1 MANKQKVFKQ
11 LTELA
16 KEEASLSGIFYAGFS
31 EDFYHTHTTNDMILR
46 IEQIERRIAR
56 VKHEK
61 AIEEWYRT
69 DDGAKW
75 YKAKKDRLDEVKKT
89 IVNSLSVLKEEVS
102 PLILNELG
110 EGWGITK
117 MEEKQ
122 IIISLLEED
131 GSSKFGHYF
140 ELTWYNNEWYDNPD
154 FSKKFHLSFN
164 YGMMGSFDIDENPDR
179 VKLVLGMA
187 KLLGNKELIG
197 KLNKIIGDYS
207 VQRELLTREKYDIQ
221 EELRNPPVQ
230 IEK

>member
-56 VKHEK
+56 IKHEK

-69 DDGAKW
+69 DDCAKW

-110 EGWGITK
+110 EGWG
-117 MEEKQ
+117 
-122 IIISLLEED
+122 
-131 GSSKFGHYF
+131 
-140 ELTWYNNEWYDNPD
+140 
-154 FSKKFHLSFN
+154 
-164 YGMMGSFDIDENPDR
+164 
-179 VKLVLGMA
+179 
-187 KLLGNKELIG
+187 
-197 KLNKIIGDYS
+197 
-207 VQRELLTREKYDIQ
+207 
-221 EELRNPPVQ
+221 
-230 IEK
+230 

>member
-16 KEEASLSGIFYAGFS
+16 KEEASLSDIFYAGFS

-61 AIEEWYRT
+61 AIEKWYGT

-75 YKAKKDRLDEVKKT
+75 YKTKKDRLDEVKKT

-117 MEEKQ
+117 MEEEQ

-230 IEK
+230 IEE

>member
-1 MANKQKVFKQ
+1 MTNKQKVFKQ

-110 EGWGITK
+110 EGWGITN

-140 ELTWYNNEWYDNPD
+140 ELTWYNNEWYDNTD

-164 YGMMGSFDIDENPDR
+164 YGTMGGFDIDENPDR
-179 VKLVLGMA
+179 VKLILGMA

-197 KLNKIIGDYS
+197 KLNKIIGDYNI
-207 VQRELLTREKYDIQ
+207 QRELLTKEKYEIK
-221 EELRNPPVQ
+221 EELRNPPIQ
-230 IEK
+230 IEE

>member
-16 KEEASLSGIFYAGFS
+16 KEEASLSDIFYAGFS

-61 AIEEWYRT
+61 AIEKWYGT

-75 YKAKKDRLDEVKKT
+75 YKTKKDRLDEVKKT

-117 MEEKQ
+117 MEEEQ

-207 VQRELLTREKYDIQ
+207 VQRELLTREKFEIQ

-230 IEK
+230 TEE

>member
-11 LTELA
+11 LTEIA
-16 KEEASLSGIFYAGFS
+16 KEYASLSGTSYDGFS
-31 EDFYHTHTTNDMILR
+31 ESFYRTNTANDMIHR
-46 IEQIERRIAR
+46 IEQFERGIVR

-61 AIEEWYRT
+61 AIEKWYGT

-75 YKAKKDRLDEVKKT
+75 YKAKKDRLDEIKKI
-89 IVNSLSVLKEEVS
+89 IVNSLSALKEEVS

-122 IIISLLEED
+122 MKIYILKENGE
-131 GSSKFGHYF
+131 SKFGHFF
-140 ELTWYNNEWYDNPD
+140 ELTWYNNESYDNPD
-154 FSKKFHLSFN
+154 FGKKFHLSFN
-164 YGMMGSFDIDENPDR
+164 YGMMGSFDIDEKPDR
-179 VKLVLGMA
+179 VKLILGMA

-197 KLNKIIGDYS
+197 RLNKIIGEYS
-207 VQRELLTREKYDIQ
+207 VQRELLTKEKYKIW

>member
-16 KEEASLSGIFYAGFS
+16 KEEASLSDIFYAGFS

-110 EGWGITK
+110 EGWGITN

-122 IIISLLEED
+122 MTISILEED

-140 ELTWYNNEWYDNPD
+140 ELLWYNNEWYDNPD

-207 VQRELLTREKYDIQ
+207 VQRELLTREKFEIQ

-230 IEK
+230 IEE

>member
-16 KEEASLSGIFYAGFS
+16 KEEASLSDIFYAGFS

-61 AIEEWYRT
+61 AIEKWYGT

-75 YKAKKDRLDEVKKT
+75 YKTKKDRLDEVKKT

-117 MEEKQ
+117 MEEEQ

-140 ELTWYNNEWYDNPD
+140 ELLWYNNEWYDNPD

-230 IEK
+230 IEE

>member
-16 KEEASLSGIFYAGFS
+16 KEEASLSDIFYAGFS

-61 AIEEWYRT
+61 AIEKWYGT

-75 YKAKKDRLDEVKKT
+75 YKTKKDRLDEVKKT

-117 MEEKQ
+117 MEEEQ

-207 VQRELLTREKYDIQ
+207 VHRELLTREKFEIQ

-230 IEK
+230 IEE

>member
-61 AIEEWYRT
+61 EIEKWYGT

-75 YKAKKDRLDEVKKT
+75 YKTKKDRLNEIKKT

-110 EGWGITK
+110 EGWGITN

-207 VQRELLTREKYDIQ
+207 VQRELLTREKFEIQ

-230 IEK
+230 IEE

>member
-16 KEEASLSGIFYAGFS
+16 KEEVSLSGIFYAGFS

-110 EGWGITK
+110 EGWGITN

-207 VQRELLTREKYDIQ
+207 VQRELLTREKFEIQ

-230 IEK
+230 IEE